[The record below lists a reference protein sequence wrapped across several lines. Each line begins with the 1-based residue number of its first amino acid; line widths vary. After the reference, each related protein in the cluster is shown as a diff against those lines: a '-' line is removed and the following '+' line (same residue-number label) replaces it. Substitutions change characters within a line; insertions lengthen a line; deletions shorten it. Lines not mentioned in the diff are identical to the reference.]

1 MTCVTSKQLA
11 TGMQHGN
18 ECQCAVIVE
27 YNLSHEHIVL
37 DTSVWFTQAICK
49 NRITRVRPDY
59 PI

>member
-37 DTSVWFTQAICK
+37 DTSVWF
-49 NRITRVRPDY
+49 RVANPS
-59 PI
+59 PN